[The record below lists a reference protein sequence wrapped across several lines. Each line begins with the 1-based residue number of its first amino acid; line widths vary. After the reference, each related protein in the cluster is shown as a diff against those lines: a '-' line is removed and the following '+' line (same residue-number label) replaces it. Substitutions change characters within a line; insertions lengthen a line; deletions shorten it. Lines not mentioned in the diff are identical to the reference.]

1 MHKQRHQCASQPGRN
16 RQIAELAAQSI
27 STPRWRK
34 ELQASPG
41 FRRVRL
47 LSSRPLPVH
56 PWDSVPTFFLGFLSC
71 GNIPPTLRPA
81 RGPSRKPD
89 PRQLTCPPRSL
100 IPLITRPHPSVHSL
114 CLCPDS
120 ALRDPALPD
129 ACLSF
134 LPNQRAPMQTPT
146 ASSPL
151 QV

>member
-1 MHKQRHQCASQPGRN
+1 MHKQLHRCASQPGRN

-27 STPRWRK
+27 STPRCRK

-41 FRRVRL
+41 FRRVSL

-56 PWDSVPTFFLGFLSC
+56 PRDSVPAFLLGFLSC
-71 GNIPPTLRPA
+71 GNIPPPRPA
-81 RGPSRKPD
+81 REPSRKPD
-89 PRQLTCPPRSL
+89 PRQLTCPPCGL
-100 IPLITRPHPSVHSL
+100 TPLITRPHPSVHSL

-120 ALRDPALPD
+120 APRDPALPD

-134 LPNQRAPMQTPT
+134 LPNQGVPMQTPT